1 VRTDDFAAFAAAA
14 AGPDDLPLLPDALR
28 AMHCW
33 NFCRGGRL
41 ELLPLYHAVHGIEDW
56 ELTTELLAVIED
68 KLPARIR

>member
-1 VRTDDFAAFAAAA
+1 MRSDEIAEFLAAASKPEEA
-14 AGPDDLPLLPDALR
+14 PLLPDALR

-41 ELLPLYHAVHGIEDW
+41 ELLPLYDAVHGIEDW